1 MASYKEG
8 QKFPHCSE
16 GAPSIL
22 TGQIV
27 FPTLVGVNIIA
38 KTAID
43 STCSRQRFA
52 IAVKSLAT

>member
-8 QKFPHCSE
+8 QKFPHCGE
-16 GAPSIL
+16 GEPSIL

-27 FPTLVGVNIIA
+27 FPTLVGVDSLA

-43 STCSRQRFA
+43 STCSKGN
-52 IAVKSLAT
+52 VSLSRLSS